1 MLACI
6 RCGQCLTSCPTYVL
20 TMDEAEGPRGR
31 IAMARAL
38 ADGQLRLTPDLVRHE
53 MNCLVCDACTAVC
66 PAGVHMDPIQVVL
79 RQAIG
84 APAKRSLPARLGFG
98 LLTDLGRLR
107 LATRLLALYQR
118 SGLQRLVRASGVL
131 GRLG

>member
-1 MLACI
+1 MAFETLQTEYGNMLSCV

-38 ADGQLRLTPDLVRHE
+38 ADGQLRLSPDLIEHE

-66 PAGVHMDPIQVVL
+66 PPAAAGP
-79 RQAIG
+79 
-84 APAKRSLPARLGFG
+84 
-98 LLTDLGRLR
+98 
-107 LATRLLALYQR
+107 
-118 SGLQRLVRASGVL
+118 ASGRAP
-131 GRLG
+131 G

>member
-38 ADGQLRLTPDLVRHE
+38 ADGQLRLTPDLLRHE

-66 PAGVHMDPIQVVL
+66 PAGVHMDPIQVAL
-79 RQAIG
+79 RAAIE
-84 APAKRSLPARLGFG
+84 PNLDRSPTERLARKLGFG
-98 LLTDLGRLR
+98 LLADL
-107 LATRLLALYQR
+107 
-118 SGLQRLVRASGVL
+118 
-131 GRLG
+131 

>member
-1 MLACI
+1 MLACV

-53 MNCLVCDACTAVC
+53 LNCLVCDACTAVC
-66 PAGVHMDPIQVVL
+66 PAGVHMDPIQVIL

-84 APAKRSLPARLGFG
+84 APARRSPAAPP
-98 LLTDLGRLR
+98 RLR
-107 LATRLLALYQR
+107 VPAPPPPPRPPPP
-118 SGLQRLVRASGVL
+118 
-131 GRLG
+131 